1 MKTLRQLQETTRA
14 YKEFTRLSGVTPE
27 QRAQQMDDVS
37 DKIEQQRQDFERD
50 MAAQQAKMAAIKNK
64 HHTQD
69 HMKEE
74 VEELDEAYNL
84 PDGDIDAQIAHHDK
98 AQRKHLE
105 RYVDARVK
113 RTTEKKHPTDP
124 TRVQKVPMGTVF
136 PAKMDPHKNQS
147 DEEKVH
153 VDLYSRHVSMRDA
166 LKHYKKSGDKK
177 QLTYYK
183 NEHKRTQDRYAKHP
197 WAGKKIN
204 EEVEELDE
212 ALRHEIAGQVAR
224 FIGNKIDPV
233 HGDIMHAHGKEA
245 YRQAAYHIRNTIH
258 HISRAVS
265 DLHDQLHQHLKT
277 GNPIKLKLGEEVE
290 LDEGKYGA
298 FRVGPRRPKYPHV
311 PQGDRDPRTGLP
323 LGFSPP
329 PNKDE
334 PKKVKEAT
342 YQGKDVPLNKPMAGD
357 VKKSKVYVD
366 PDGDGKAQK
375 VNFGDKT
382 MSIKKDQPGRKK
394 SFLARHNC
402 DDKNDKTKAGYW
414 SCKAWK

>member
-37 DKIEQQRQDFERD
+37 DKIKQQRRDFERD
-50 MAAQQAKMAAIKNK
+50 MAAQKAKMAAIKNK
-64 HHTQD
+64 HQTQS

-74 VEELDEAYNL
+74 TEE
-84 PDGDIDAQIAHHDK
+84 Q
-98 AQRKHLE
+98 LE
-105 RYVDARVK
+105 
-113 RTTEKKHPTDP
+113 
-124 TRVQKVPMGTVF
+124 
-136 PAKMDPHKNQS
+136 
-147 DEEKVH
+147 
-153 VDLYSRHVSMRDA
+153 
-166 LKHYKKSGDKK
+166 
-177 QLTYYK
+177 
-183 NEHKRTQDRYAKHP
+183 
-197 WAGKKIN
+197 
-204 EEVEELDE
+204 E
-212 ALRHEIAGQVAR
+212 ALRHEIAGAVGQ
-224 FIGNKIDPV
+224 FIGNKIDPL
-233 HGDIMHAHGKEA
+233 HGRILQDLGGPA
-245 YRQAAYHIRNTIH
+245 YRQAAYHIRKTIH
-258 HISRAVS
+258 HVSRAIS
-265 DLHDQLHQHLKT
+265 DLHDNLHHHLKT
-277 GNPIKLKLGEEVE
+277 GKPIKLKLGEEVE
-290 LDEGKYGA
+290 ELDEARYSKYKQDTYT
-298 FRVGPRRPKYPHV
+298 RRPNMRDNYADFAHLGMNSDV
-311 PQGDRDPRTGLP
+311 PASKSEFKKNELKFELR
-323 LGFSPP
+323 
-329 PNKDE
+329 KE

>member
-37 DKIEQQRQDFERD
+37 DKIEQQRRDFERD
-50 MAAQQAKMAAIKNK
+50 MAAQKAKMAAIKNK
-64 HHTQD
+64 HQTQS
-69 HMKEE
+69 HMKEKT
-74 VEELDEAYNL
+74 EE
-84 PDGDIDAQIAHHDK
+84 Q
-98 AQRKHLE
+98 
-105 RYVDARVK
+105 
-113 RTTEKKHPTDP
+113 
-124 TRVQKVPMGTVF
+124 
-136 PAKMDPHKNQS
+136 
-147 DEEKVH
+147 
-153 VDLYSRHVSMRDA
+153 
-166 LKHYKKSGDKK
+166 
-177 QLTYYK
+177 
-183 NEHKRTQDRYAKHP
+183 
-197 WAGKKIN
+197 
-204 EEVEELDE
+204 LDE

-258 HISRAVS
+258 HVSRAIS

-277 GNPIKLKLGEEVE
+277 GNPIKLKLGEDVEE
-290 LDEGKYGA
+290 LDEARYSKYKQDTY
-298 FRVGPRRPKYPHV
+298 VERPNMRDNYADFAHLGMNSDV
-311 PQGDRDPRTGLP
+311 PASKSEFKKNELKFELR
-323 LGFSPP
+323 
-329 PNKDE
+329 KE

-414 SCKAWK
+414 SCRAWK

>member
-1 MKTLRQLQETTRA
+1 MKTLKQFQENTRA
-14 YKEFTRLSGVTPE
+14 YKEYTRLSGVTPE
-27 QRAQQMDDVS
+27 QRARQMDDVHA
-37 DKIEQQRQDFERD
+37 KIEQQRKDFEAD
-50 MAAQQAKMAAIKNK
+50 MAAQKNKMSAIKNK

-69 HMKEE
+69 HMK
-74 VEELDEAYNL
+74 
-84 PDGDIDAQIAHHDK
+84 
-98 AQRKHLE
+98 
-105 RYVDARVK
+105 
-113 RTTEKKHPTDP
+113 
-124 TRVQKVPMGTVF
+124 
-136 PAKMDPHKNQS
+136 
-147 DEEKVH
+147 
-153 VDLYSRHVSMRDA
+153 
-166 LKHYKKSGDKK
+166 
-177 QLTYYK
+177 
-183 NEHKRTQDRYAKHP
+183 
-197 WAGKKIN
+197 

-245 YRQAAYHIRNTIH
+245 YRQAAYHIRKTIH
-258 HISRAVS
+258 HESRAIS
-265 DLHDQLHQHLKT
+265 DLHDNLHHHLKT
-277 GNPIKLKLGEEVE
+277 GTPIKLKLGEEVE
-290 LDEGKYGA
+290 ELDEARYSKYKQDTYT
-298 FRVGPRRPKYPHV
+298 RPNMRDNYADFAHLGMNSDV
-311 PQGDRDPRTGLP
+311 PASKSEFKKKELKFELR
-323 LGFSPP
+323 
-329 PNKDE
+329 KE
-334 PKKVKEAT
+334 PKKVKEEASPMIKAPKNEFATKADAFAHAKEKGGKVMKKTFTHPTTGQQHVSYVVKEEVELDEEQMYYSLVHKTTKKVLSTHKDMASAKDEHRGMDHGVQPHYYIATSKKEPKTFNMKEAT

>member
-37 DKIEQQRQDFERD
+37 DKIEQQRRDFERD
-50 MAAQQAKMAAIKNK
+50 MAAQKAKMAAIKNK
-64 HHTQD
+64 HQTQS

-74 VEELDEAYNL
+74 TEE
-84 PDGDIDAQIAHHDK
+84 Q
-98 AQRKHLE
+98 
-105 RYVDARVK
+105 
-113 RTTEKKHPTDP
+113 
-124 TRVQKVPMGTVF
+124 
-136 PAKMDPHKNQS
+136 
-147 DEEKVH
+147 
-153 VDLYSRHVSMRDA
+153 
-166 LKHYKKSGDKK
+166 
-177 QLTYYK
+177 
-183 NEHKRTQDRYAKHP
+183 
-197 WAGKKIN
+197 
-204 EEVEELDE
+204 LDE